1 MEDERFWQRL
11 DPIDM
16 VDENKQAEVSF
27 KIGDTVWK
35 LGEEEALTTAST
47 DQMSETESEAKYLLG
62 QSKELTSE
70 SFRRKLKML
79 LQEFEE
85 VFKEELDSE
94 TEAVATEMKIEI
106 KEGES
111 LPKPQKMRR
120 RSQTEEK
127 TIEEC

>member
-16 VDENKQAEVSF
+16 VDENKQAEISF